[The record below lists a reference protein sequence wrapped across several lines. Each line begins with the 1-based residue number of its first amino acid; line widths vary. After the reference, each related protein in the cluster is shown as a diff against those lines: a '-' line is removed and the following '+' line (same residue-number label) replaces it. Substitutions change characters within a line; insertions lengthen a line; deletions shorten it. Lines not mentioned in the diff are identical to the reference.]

1 MEKFKPENLS
11 PLEGYEKE
19 QEEKLEK
26 LQEVLEVTR
35 EKLNFEKIPATD
47 DCRIDMDAFEG
58 IYSREEIARD
68 EDIIKKWEGEW
79 KEKELYKNIELLKE
93 GNQLEVLKTFI
104 FNKFAGDK
112 LLAVRASR
120 YDDIMGGVDNILI
133 NKNTGKTIC
142 AFDEVGDV
150 KGDKYQ
156 EKKSKILEKNK
167 RGGAGLKYGLKLNRE
182 KGEAELKR
190 GPRERLPIFFL
201 ALPSEVIDES
211 VKNLKPSF
219 EEKSDYEKKIFDY
232 FSNCIKEQTSFL
244 NLSSETSKE
253 ILENLDAN
261 FLE

>member
-19 QEEKLEK
+19 QEEKLAK
-26 LQEVLEVTR
+26 LQAVLKATR

-47 DCRIDMDAFEG
+47 DCRIDMEAFEG
-58 IYSREEIARD
+58 VYSREEIEKD
-68 EDIIKKWEGEW
+68 KSTIKKWEGEW
-79 KEKELYKNIELLKE
+79 KEKELYKNMELLKE

-112 LLAVRASR
+112 LAVVRASR
-120 YDDIMGGVDNILI
+120 YDDIMGGVDNIMI

-167 RGGAGLKYGLKLNRE
+167 RGGAILKYGLKLNKE
-182 KGEAELKR
+182 EAELKR
-190 GPRERLPIFFL
+190 SPREKLPIFFL
-201 ALPSEVIDES
+201 ALPSEVINES
-211 VKNLKPSF
+211 IKNLKPSF